1 MKRFYILG
9 FLSLIFFDTLAQVS
23 FKYASIH
30 AEPLAMDVAW
40 LARVF
45 GQPWIYGA
53 FVGYIGAFFTWMT
66 LMKHAPIGPAFAASY
81 LELISVTL
89 VSVWLFDDTLTIAKV
104 IGGLLIVAGILCLAR
119 QESPEEKGVTWQ
131 PNLDESA

>member
-1 MKRFYILG
+1 MMKRFYILG

-30 AEPLAMDVAW
+30 ADPLTMDVAW
-40 LARVF
+40 LVRVF
-45 GQPWIYGA
+45 GAPWIYGA

-89 VSVWLFDDTLTIAKV
+89 VSVWLFDDTLTVPKV
-104 IGGLLIVAGILCLAR
+104 IGGLLIIAGILCLAR
-119 QESPEEKGVTWQ
+119 QETPQSKPVEGPLET
-131 PNLDESA
+131 PAS

>member
-23 FKYASIH
+23 FKFASIH
-30 AEPLAMDVAW
+30 AEPLAMDAAW
-40 LARVF
+40 LLRVF
-45 GQPWIYGA
+45 GHPWIYGA

-89 VSVWLFDDTLTIAKV
+89 VSVWLFDDTLTIPKI
-104 IGGLLIVAGILCLAR
+104 IGGLLIIAGILCLAR
-119 QESPEEKGVTWQ
+119 QETAP
-131 PNLDESA
+131 DETLKAPLETPAA

>member
-23 FKYASIH
+23 FKFASIH
-30 AEPLAMDVAW
+30 AEPLTLDSAW
-40 LARVF
+40 LIRVF
-45 GQPWIYGA
+45 AHPWIYGA

-89 VSVWLFDDTLTIAKV
+89 VSVWLFNDTLTVPKV

-119 QESPEEKGVTWQ
+119 QETPQNTAVDTSLET
-131 PNLDESA
+131 STS